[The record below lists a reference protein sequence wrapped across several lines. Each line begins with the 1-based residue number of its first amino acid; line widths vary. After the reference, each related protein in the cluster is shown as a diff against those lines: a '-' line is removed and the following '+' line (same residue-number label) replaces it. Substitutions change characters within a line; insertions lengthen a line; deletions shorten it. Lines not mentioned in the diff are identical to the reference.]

1 MIIMYLK
8 LDEGYDVA
16 RDGLRT
22 GTEMKEDAATK
33 REGVVGVNDHGRLEK
48 SFQNDLEN

>member
-1 MIIMYLK
+1 MYLK

-22 GTEMKEDAATK
+22 GTDSEMKEDAATK
-33 REGVVGVNDHGRLEK
+33 REGGVGVNDHGRLEK